1 VDHPLL
7 QLPNVIATP
16 HIGGNTHE
24 FPADQ
29 SRIDV
34 SDLQRLFRGER
45 LLHVVNPE
53 TLCGFGWRNVLS
65 GRPERVA
72 R

>member
-1 VDHPLL
+1 MDHPLL

-24 FPADQ
+24 FPAHQ
-29 SRIDV
+29 SRIVV
-34 SDLQRLFRGER
+34 SDLHRLFRGER
-45 LLHVVNPE
+45 PLHVVNPE
-53 TLCGFGWRNVLS
+53 ALCGFGWRNGLG
-65 GRPERVA
+65 GRPDRDA